1 MGVSIEESKL
11 VLKKKILKDFHKKCI
26 HIVASLE
33 QVLGLNTTTFEDI
46 VGSLKSYE
54 EHIFEEEEPQEDQ
67 RKLMYGNMESQTDQS
82 NRDFNGDFRNRGR
95 GGHFYYR

>member
-1 MGVSIEESKL
+1 M
-11 VLKKKILKDFHKKCI
+11 
-26 HIVASLE
+26 ASLE